1 MAGSCQ
7 KASPRRSELGFAL
20 FPHTHIAHTQEV
32 GQASAGPTST
42 TAHYMSTDI
51 PANSNHHSLT
61 IQGLCKYF
69 FGLRAL
75 DGVNLTLAR
84 GEILGLIGPNGSGK
98 TTLINVVSGLLRA
111 TSGQVFVDGR
121 EMTNRKPYQIAHAG
135 LARTF
140 QTIRLFRELTV
151 LENVEVAAVSMGLYR
166 AEARKRAL
174 DILEEIGIARWSE
187 MRAGGLPY
195 GLERRVE
202 VARALA
208 TRPSFLFLD
217 EPAAGLNED
226 ESEELLQI
234 LVALPSKKNLGML
247 IVDHD
252 MRLIMRLCHRLHVLN
267 FGKTIGEGKPED
279 VRKIP
284 DVLQAYLGKSAG
296 G

>member
-1 MAGSCQ
+1 MTNIPAGSD
-7 KASPRRSELGFAL
+7 
-20 FPHTHIAHTQEV
+20 HNT
-32 GQASAGPTST
+32 
-42 TAHYMSTDI
+42 
-51 PANSNHHSLT
+51 LT
-61 IQGLCKYF
+61 IQGLSKYF
-69 FGLRAL
+69 VGLRAL
-75 DGVNLTLAR
+75 DGVSVTLAR

-98 TTLINVVSGLLRA
+98 TTLINVVTGLLRA
-111 TSGQVFVDGR
+111 TSGRVFADGA
-121 EMTNRKPYQIAHAG
+121 EITNKKPHQIAHAG

-151 LENVEVAAVSMGLYR
+151 LENVEVAAVSMGLSR
-166 AEARKRAL
+166 AEARKRSVAL
-174 DILEEIGIARWSE
+174 LEEIGIARWAD
-187 MRAGGLPY
+187 MRAGVLPY

-208 TRPSFLFLD
+208 TQPSFLFLD

-234 LVALPSKKNLGML
+234 LVALPLQKNLGML

-267 FGKTIGEGKPED
+267 FGKTIGEGTPED

-284 DVLQAYLGKSAG
+284 AVLQAYLGKAAVG
-296 G
+296 D

>member
-1 MAGSCQ
+1 MITNIPAGSN
-7 KASPRRSELGFAL
+7 
-20 FPHTHIAHTQEV
+20 HIT
-32 GQASAGPTST
+32 
-42 TAHYMSTDI
+42 
-51 PANSNHHSLT
+51 LT
-61 IQGLCKYF
+61 IQGLSKHF

-75 DGVNLTLAR
+75 DGVSFTLSR

-98 TTLINVVSGLLRA
+98 TTLINVVTGLLPA
-111 TSGQVFVDGR
+111 SGGQVFANGV
-121 EMTNRKPYQIAHAG
+121 EITNKKPYQIAHAG

-151 LENVEVAAVSMGLYR
+151 LENVEVAAVSMGLSR
-166 AEARKRAL
+166 AEARKRAF
-174 DILEEIGIARWSE
+174 DVLEEIGIDRWAE
-187 MRAGGLPY
+187 MRAGVLPY

-208 TRPSFLFLD
+208 TQPSFLFLD

-234 LVALPSKKNLGML
+234 LVAIPSKKNLGML

-267 FGKTIGEGKPED
+267 FGKTIGEGTPEE

-284 DVLQAYLGKSAG
+284 AVLQAYLGKAAVEG
-296 G
+296 

>member
-1 MAGSCQ
+1 MITKIPAGS
-7 KASPRRSELGFAL
+7 
-20 FPHTHIAHTQEV
+20 
-32 GQASAGPTST
+32 
-42 TAHYMSTDI
+42 
-51 PANSNHHSLT
+51 NHNTLT
-61 IQGLCKYF
+61 IQGLCKHF

-75 DGVNLTLAR
+75 DGVSFTLSR

-98 TTLINVVSGLLRA
+98 TTLINVVTGLLPA
-111 TSGQVFVDGR
+111 TKGQVFVNGV
-121 EMTNRKPYQIAHAG
+121 EITSKKPYQIAHAG

-174 DILEEIGIARWSE
+174 EVLEEIGIARWAE
-187 MRAGGLPY
+187 MRAGVLPY

-208 TRPSFLFLD
+208 TQPNFLFLD

-234 LVALPSKKNLGML
+234 LVAIPSKKNLGML

-267 FGKTIGEGKPED
+267 FGKTIGEGTPEE
-279 VRKIP
+279 VRRIP
-284 DVLQAYLGKSAG
+284 AVLEAYLGRAAVEG
-296 G
+296 

>member
-1 MAGSCQ
+1 
-7 KASPRRSELGFAL
+7 
-20 FPHTHIAHTQEV
+20 
-32 GQASAGPTST
+32 
-42 TAHYMSTDI
+42 MSNI
-51 PANSNHHSLT
+51 PATDSDRNVLT

-69 FGLRAL
+69 AGLHAL
-75 DGVNLTLAR
+75 DGVSFHLSR

-98 TTLINVVSGLLRA
+98 TTLINVVTGLLPA
-111 TSGQVFVDGR
+111 TSGQVFVDGL
-121 EMTNRKPYQIAHAG
+121 EITNKKPYQIAHAG

-140 QTIRLFRELTV
+140 QTIRLFKELTV
-151 LENVEVAAVSMGLYR
+151 LENVEVAAVSTGLSR
-166 AEARKRAL
+166 RDGRKRAV
-174 DILEEIGIARWSE
+174 DILEEIGIFPWAEMLARV
-187 MRAGGLPY
+187 LPY

-208 TRPSFLFLD
+208 TQPSFLFLD

-226 ESEELLQI
+226 ESEELLQV
-234 LVALPSKKNLGML
+234 LVAIPSRKNLGML

-267 FGKTIGEGKPED
+267 FGKTIGEGTPEQ

-284 DVLQAYLGKSAG
+284 AVLEAYLGKAAAG

>member
-1 MAGSCQ
+1 M
-7 KASPRRSELGFAL
+7 
-20 FPHTHIAHTQEV
+20 
-32 GQASAGPTST
+32 
-42 TAHYMSTDI
+42 TDI
-51 PANSNHHSLT
+51 PASSDHNTLT
-61 IQGLCKYF
+61 IQGLSKYF
-69 FGLRAL
+69 VGLRAL
-75 DGVNLTLAR
+75 DGVSFNLSR

-98 TTLINVVSGLLRA
+98 TTLINVVTGLLPA
-111 TSGQVFVDGR
+111 TGGQVFVDGV
-121 EMTNRKPYQIAHAG
+121 EITNKKPYQIAHAG

-151 LENVEVAAVSMGLYR
+151 LENVEVAAVSMGLSR
-166 AEARKRAL
+166 RDAQKRAVEV
-174 DILEEIGIARWSE
+174 LEEIGISRWAQ
-187 MRAGGLPY
+187 MRSGVLPY

-208 TRPSFLFLD
+208 TQPSFLFLD
-217 EPAAGLNED
+217 EPAAGLNEE

-234 LVALPSKKNLGML
+234 LVSIPSQKNLGML

-267 FGKTIGEGKPED
+267 FGKTIGEGKPEE

-284 DVLQAYLGKSAG
+284 AVLQAYLGKAAAG